1 MAVMP
6 ADAETINLTHHFLIA
21 MPGLQDEAF
30 AKSVIYLCEHSSRGA
45 LGLVINKPDVLGFCM
60 IGLQVTDQS
69 IAFNDAGGVIS
80 GGDTQFLI
88 LNVVKHNP

>member
-1 MAVMP
+1 MRCRRIDCSKPQFLAS
-6 ADAETINLTHHFLIA
+6 DACSNDARSII
-21 MPGLQDEAF
+21 
-30 AKSVIYLCEHSSRGA
+30 
-45 LGLVINKPDVLGFCM
+45 PDVLGFCM